1 MPRPLWPGSARPYRT
16 NQADPA
22 CGIGPTDV
30 WVVPRV
36 LQNSGIMTF
45 LVDQDGI
52 VYPKEPG
59 EKHGGNRLAN
69 EYNVDT
75 TRTRVAEV
83 QRRI

>member
-1 MPRPLWPGSARPYRT
+1 
-16 NQADPA
+16 
-22 CGIGPTDV
+22 
-30 WVVPRV
+30 
-36 LQNSGIMTF
+36 MTF

-52 VYPKEPG
+52 VYPKELG

-75 TRTRVAEV
+75 TWTRVAEV